1 MKITWKVE
9 KKEISPIGEIVET
22 GDYITYE
29 AEVIR
34 KGTGY
39 FLVNLNGEQLS
50 VPVSLVD
57 KLEID
62 INDPKEREFEF
73 RCFLNKHLRNAIS
86 DYNNR
91 CI

>member
-1 MKITWKVE
+1 MKITWKIE
-9 KKEISPIGEIVET
+9 RKEISHIGEVSET

-29 AEVIR
+29 AEVIK

-39 FLVNLNGEQLS
+39 FLVNLEGEQIS
-50 VPVSLVD
+50 VPAALVD

-73 RCFLNKHLRNAIS
+73 RLFLNKHLRNAIS